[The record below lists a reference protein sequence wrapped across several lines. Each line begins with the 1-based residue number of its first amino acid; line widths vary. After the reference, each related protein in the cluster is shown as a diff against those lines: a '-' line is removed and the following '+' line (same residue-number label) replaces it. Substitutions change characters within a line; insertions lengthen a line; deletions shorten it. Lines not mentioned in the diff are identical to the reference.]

1 MIEQEKNKT
10 KTFSV
15 RLDSWLYEKLIAASG
30 AKGNNEYI
38 RNLLIQ
44 NLNEQE
50 KNNERTTNEQE
61 RTISEQP
68 HELLTKLEL
77 KEEIIRVLEGRVKD
91 LQSQNGF
98 LIQDHTRLSGQL
110 DRLLMPSQKEITKK
124 SWWKFWKK

>member
-1 MIEQEKNKT
+1 MTEQEMNKT

-30 AKGNNEYI
+30 TKGKNEYI

-50 KNNERTTNEQE
+50 KNNERTTD
-61 RTISEQP
+61 EQP
-68 HELLTKLEL
+68 PTELLTKLEM
-77 KEEIIRVLEGRVKD
+77 KDEIIRVLEGRVQD

-110 DRLLMPSQKEITKK
+110 DRLLMPSQEEITKK
-124 SWWKFWKK
+124 AWWKFWK